1 MDNLRKQRSPLKMLD
16 VLAIALVFYAAFLL
30 FLLPVFTTLLPSR
43 TIPITPTMPATP
55 SPTPHEPGVLNLW
68 DTGPITLDPAI
79 SSETTSQ
86 AYVMQIFS
94 GLVRLGAEAKPVT
107 DIAERWQISDS
118 GKTYTFYLRQ
128 GIKFHDGKE
137 VTARDFKYSW
147 ERACLPQTNS
157 QTAAT
162 YLGDIIGV
170 KDVLA
175 GKATAISGVEVI
187 DDYTLK
193 VTIDAPKV
201 YFLAKLTYPATF
213 VVDKS
218 DVESGKD
225 WWMKP
230 NGTGPFKLT
239 EWEKDEMLVLEPN
252 NFYYGQPATV
262 NKVVFHLL
270 AGIPMSLYE
279 MGEID
284 VAQVDDY
291 NIDRATDQRGPFY
304 SELAIYPELSFFYIG
319 FNTQKP
325 PFDDVNIRRAFCYA
339 VNKERIIKIILKDV
353 MTKAD
358 GILPPGMPGY
368 NDKLQGL
375 NYDVARAKSL
385 IASSKYGSVAN
396 LPPIT
401 LTDAGLGG
409 NIPEYLGAVLQDWR
423 ENLGVEVSVRQLE
436 PEIFNYNLKDEVD
449 EMFMW
454 GWVADYPDP
463 QNFLDILFH
472 SGAEYNTGNYS
483 SAQVDTLLDQA
494 GIEQNETTRFSLYQ
508 QAEQKIVDDAAC
520 LPLWFGKTYLLVKP
534 YVKNYKLD
542 VQGIATLKEV
552 SVND

>member
-1 MDNLRKQRSPLKMLD
+1 MKKIWHFTLLG
-16 VLAIALVFYAAFLL
+16 AIICALVA
-30 FLLPVFTTLLPSR
+30 LPFVIKYQPGITT
-43 TIPITPTMPATP
+43 TPAR
-55 SPTPHEPGVLNLW
+55 EKGVLNLW

-94 GLVRLGAEAKPVT
+94 GLVRLGAEAKPVP
-107 DIAERWQISDS
+107 DITERWQISDS

-128 GIKFHDGKE
+128 GIRFHDGKE

-147 ERACLPQTNS
+147 ERACLPQTTS

-193 VTIDAPKV
+193 VTINAPKV
-201 YFLAKLTYPATF
+201 YFLAKLTYPTAF
-213 VVDKS
+213 VVDKAN
-218 DVESGKD
+218 VESDKD

-239 EWEKDEMLVLEPN
+239 DWEKDNILVLQPN
-252 NFYYGQPATV
+252 KFYYGQPATV

-270 AGIPMSLYE
+270 AGIPMALYE

-291 NIDRATDQRGPFY
+291 NIDRATDERGPFY
-304 SELAIYPELSFFYIG
+304 NELSIFPELSFFYIG

-339 VNKERIIKIILKDV
+339 VDKERIIKVILKDV

-358 GILPPGMPGY
+358 GILPSSMPGY
-368 NDKLQGL
+368 NEKLQGL

-385 IASSKYGSVAN
+385 IASSKYGSVSN

-401 LTDAGLGG
+401 LTNSGLGG

-436 PEIFNYNLKDEVD
+436 PEIFSYFLREETDQMYVS
-449 EMFMW
+449 

-463 QNFLDILFH
+463 QNFLDILLH
-472 SGAEYNTGNYS
+472 TGAEYNTGNYS
-483 SAQVDTLLDQA
+483 NAQVDTLLDQA